1 MGVRVDNPLQNQ
13 KAGARVA
20 QGLDNDCRVFL
31 FSVWKR
37 DESTERGSLLEPGL
51 GGDMR
56 KRDPKHQE
64 REQFLPMRVIHLLE
78 GEMDLTEW
86 QPY

>member
-20 QGLDNDCRVFL
+20 QGLDNDCCVFL

-51 GGDMR
+51 GGDMS
-56 KRDPKHQE
+56 KWDPKHQE

-78 GEMDLTEW
+78 GEKG
-86 QPY
+86 